1 MANTPKPA
9 APKPSAGTPTSSVN
23 VSMAIIV
30 IPLLFVIS
38 ILIYMYVFGDGSH
51 FEGHTNAGKPLPGDY
66 FGQVYKGGIIVPILM
81 TMFLTVIT
89 FVIERLLTITKAK
102 GKGSTV
108 NFVRK
113 IKLSLAANNLD
124 GAIRDCDAQR
134 GSVANIV
141 RAGLTRYKAVSATH
155 DMDKDQKLES
165 IQKEIEEA
173 SALELP
179 MLERNLVILATIA
192 SVATLFGLLGTV
204 LGMIRSFAALSQEG
218 GSGAE
223 ALATGISEALIN
235 TALGIGTSALAIV
248 MYNVFTTQIDKL
260 TYGIDEVG
268 YSIVSSFK
276 EHN

>member
-1 MANTPKPA
+1 MANTINPV
-9 APKPSAGTPTSSVN
+9 APNPSSNDSKVN
-23 VSMAIIV
+23 ISMAVII
-30 IPLLFVIS
+30 IPVLFIIS
-38 ILIYMYVFGDGSH
+38 YCIFEFVFGNGSNFAMNDNKNH
-51 FEGHTNAGKPLPGDY
+51 PLPNNY
-66 FGQVYKGGIIVPILM
+66 FGQIYKGGFIVPILM
-81 TMFLTVIT
+81 TLFLTVIT
-89 FVIERLLTITKAK
+89 FSIERLLTIMKAK

-113 IKLSLAANNLD
+113 IKLALAANNLD
-124 GAIRDCDAQR
+124 GAIRECDNQK

-141 RAGLTRYKAVSATH
+141 RAGLVRYKMVAASNELN
-155 DMDKDQKLES
+155 KDQKLEA

-192 SVATLFGLLGTV
+192 SIATLFGLLGTV
-204 LGMIRSFAALSQEG
+204 LGMIRSFAALAAEG

-235 TALGIGTSALAIV
+235 TALGIGTSALSIV

-276 EHN
+276 ANH

>member
-1 MANTPKPA
+1 MASNPNSAASNQATKPV
-9 APKPSAGTPTSSVN
+9 STVN
-23 VSMAIIV
+23 ISMALIV
-30 IPLLFVIS
+30 IPALFIIS
-38 ILIYMYVFGDGSH
+38 ILIYMFVFGHGSH
-51 FEGHTNAGKPLPGDY
+51 FEGGNNEGKPLPGDY
-66 FGQVYKGGIIVPILM
+66 FGQIYKGGFIVPILL
-81 TMFLTVIT
+81 TMFLVVIT
-89 FVIERLLTITKAK
+89 FVIERFFTITKAK

-113 IKLSLAANNLD
+113 VKLSLAANNID
-124 GAIRDCDAQR
+124 GAIRDCDAQK

-141 RAGLTRYKAVSATH
+141 RAGLSRYKAVLSST
-155 DMDKDQKLES
+155 DMDKDEKLAA

-173 SALELP
+173 SSLELP

-204 LGMIRSFAALSQEG
+204 LGMIRSFAALANEG
-218 GSGAE
+218 GSAAE
-223 ALATGISEALIN
+223 SLATGISEALIN

-268 YSIVSSFK
+268 YSIIASFK
-276 EHN
+276 SSH

>member
-1 MANTPKPA
+1 MANTINPV
-9 APKPSAGTPTSSVN
+9 APKPSSNGSKMN
-23 VSMAIIV
+23 ISMAIII
-30 IPLLFVIS
+30 IPILYIIS
-38 ILIYMYVFGDGSH
+38 YCVFAFVFGNGSNFTGGDPKNH
-51 FEGHTNAGKPLPGDY
+51 PLPGNY
-66 FGQVYKGGIIVPILM
+66 FGQIYKGGFIVPILM
-81 TMFLTVIT
+81 TLFLTVIT
-89 FVIERLLTITKAK
+89 FTIERALTIMKAK
-102 GKGSTV
+102 GQGSTV

-113 IKLSLAANNLD
+113 IKLALAANNID
-124 GAIRDCDAQR
+124 GAIRECDMQK

-141 RAGLTRYKAVSATH
+141 RAGLTRYKAVLASPELNH
-155 DMDKDQKLES
+155 DQKLEA

-204 LGMIRSFAALSQEG
+204 LGMIRSFAALAAEG

-248 MYNVFTTQIDKL
+248 MYNVFTTSIDKL

-268 YSIVSSFK
+268 YSIVASFK
-276 EHN
+276 ANN